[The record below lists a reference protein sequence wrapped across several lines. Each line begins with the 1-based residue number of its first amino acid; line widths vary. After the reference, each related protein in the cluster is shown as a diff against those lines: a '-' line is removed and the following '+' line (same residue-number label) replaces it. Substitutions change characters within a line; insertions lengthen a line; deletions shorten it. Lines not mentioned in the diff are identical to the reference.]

1 MPELFDVSV
10 CRKIKKVVNI
20 LATSDENLFVLEFI
34 CAGIFNKSSAS
45 FESGNLTRGC
55 HFLFQSSNE

>member
-10 CRKIKKVVNI
+10 CRKIKKAVNI
-20 LATSDENLFVLEFI
+20 LATSYEDLFVLEFI
-34 CAGIFNKSSAS
+34 RAGIFNKSLAS
-45 FESGNLTRGC
+45 LKFGDFTRGC